1 MVREGCYI
9 ADSTSDERIEELV
22 RITLVVVNDPY
33 RSYLQDIDDERITG
47 FRSLDSDGSREVVN
61 LREVEVLDI
70 IGIVRVQY
78 LHELGI
84 APMMS
89 NRVRQSYPE
98 QESSLCETV
107 RPQLTCPPVHS
118 AHSIRKT

>member
-9 ADSTSDERIEELV
+9 AVVPSNERIKKLV
-22 RITLVVVNDPY
+22 SITFVVVNDPY
-33 RSYLQDIDDERITG
+33 RSYLQDIDDERITR
-47 FRSLDSDGSREVVN
+47 FRSLDSDRPREVVD
-61 LREVEVLDI
+61 LGEVEVLDI
-70 IGIVRVQY
+70 VGIVRVQH

-84 APMMS
+84 APRMS

>member
-9 ADSTSDERIEELV
+9 AVVPSNERIKKLV
-22 RITLVVVNDPY
+22 SITFVVVNDPY

-47 FRSLDSDGSREVVN
+47 FRSLDSDGPREVVD
-61 LREVEVLDI
+61 LGEVEVLDI
-70 IGIVRVQY
+70 VGVVRVQY